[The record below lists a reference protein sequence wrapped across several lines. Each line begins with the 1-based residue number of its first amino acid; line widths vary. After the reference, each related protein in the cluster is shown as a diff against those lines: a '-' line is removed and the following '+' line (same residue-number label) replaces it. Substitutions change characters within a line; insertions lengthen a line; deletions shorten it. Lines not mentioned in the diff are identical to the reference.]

1 MIRFTRATIFL
12 ALFTCTLIA
21 ASQEQQQQQQDQPQ
35 SQSQQPTQSQHHTRT
50 RAKPAAANSDDDSAV
65 QEQPP
70 NPRADVIRENNFG
83 VSLMNRQQ
91 FEKALGKFQRACIL
105 DPQTDIGCL
114 NSGIAFLNMQRFDE
128 ARAIL
133 QKSAERDPRNPWAWF
148 NLGLME
154 KAGGDADA
162 AIADFQ
168 KVAALDPY
176 DADTQ
181 YFLGLIYSQ
190 QQQYDKAIAAFQRA
204 LELNPFQV
212 SAEFGMAQALQRSGK
227 TPEAKVHFD
236 RFQHMTSQKLGKP
249 VSFIYGEQGKYSLA
263 EILQPAPEPVPQA
276 MPVHFVNVTQ
286 YANLPTSAAAAR
298 LATAQ
303 VNATLDSTT
312 GATVSGGATIGA
324 RKTRSPRTATQ
335 SNTHSLAQF
344 LGSGA
349 CIVDYNSDGKP
360 DIFLADADGRGN
372 SALYKNLGA
381 GKFLNVTREAHLEIH
396 GQQMGCAVGDYDND
410 GKPDLAVSTGGK
422 VVLFHNE
429 GNGTFKDAT
438 KDAGIDTE
446 ATEGALILG
455 LTFIDFDHDGDL
467 DLYVTRFNN
476 FPLVN
481 PAALFDFPTDV
492 PPPGNVLWRNNGNGT
507 FTNWTTETAL
517 AGSAPS
523 VGALAS
529 DINNDRAVDFVVT
542 GWQKS
547 PVAYLNP
554 REGAFQ
560 STTPWSSDMPA
571 PTAGVAALDFNKDGW
586 MDLAFTHW
594 GAPGLSLWRNNDGKS
609 FERVNLPDLDWM
621 RGWGV
626 APIDYDDDGWIDL
639 VAVGE
644 DFSGAG
650 HIVLLRNEGAAGFRD
665 VTASTGL
672 DKIALKNP
680 RGIIAF
686 DFDNDGAT
694 DLLITQNN
702 LPPVLLKNDGG
713 NGYNWLKIAFKG
725 ENDNKSAIGTKVEMY
740 AGALQQKWEVS
751 GASGYLGQGPAPIVA
766 GLGAERQADVIR
778 LLWPTGVLQDELEI
792 PAHKEELIT
801 EIDRRGSSCPIVFVW
816 NGQKFEFLADMIGP
830 GIVGH
835 WTGPNQRNIPNPA
848 EYFKVTG
855 SLAQP
860 QEGRL
865 RFKMLEPMEELD
877 YLDQARLLAVDHPID
892 VEVYP
897 NEHFASELPF
907 PQFKVIASRD
917 AHLPAGAWDDHSR
930 DLLPLLREQDH
941 KYVANFPLAPY
952 AGFAEMHMI
961 ELDLGDWDPS
971 RPLRLLMD
979 GFTDYFSA
987 SSMYAAWQAGITP
1000 VPPYVEVQDGSGQW
1014 VKVIDDMGF
1023 PAGLYRTMVADL
1035 TGKIPPGAR
1044 FIRISTNLRVYWD
1057 RIRVDNS
1064 PEDTEFKLTEVP
1076 LAEAKL
1082 QFRGYP
1088 RVVEGNPTNDL
1099 SYIYDEVSAT
1109 GPYARQIG
1117 NYTRYGDVTDL
1128 IQKTDDE
1135 YVIFGSGDEVSVDF
1149 DSTHLPDILNGWTRD
1164 YFIYANGFAKDMDF
1178 YAAHGDTVTPLPF
1191 HTNVPYPYPDG
1202 VAYPEDKQHL
1212 DYMLNYNTRGVAGPA
1227 GEIFRF
1233 DYPKP
1238 EK

>member
-35 SQSQQPTQSQHHTRT
+35 SQPPAQSQH
-50 RAKPAAANSDDDSAV
+50 RAHARAATPQKADDDSTA
-65 QEQPP
+65 QEPP
-70 NPRADVIRENNFG
+70 ANPRADVIRENNFG

-168 KVAALDPY
+168 KVAALDAY

-190 QQQYDKAIAAFQRA
+190 QQQYDKAIASFKRA

-227 TPEAKVHFD
+227 TADAKIHFD

-276 MPVHFVNVTQ
+276 MPVHFVNVTAA
-286 YANLPTSAAAAR
+286 ANLPTSAAARVA
-298 LATAQ
+298 AAQ
-303 VNATLDSTT
+303 ANATLDTTT
-312 GATVSGGATIGA
+312 GATATGSVTIGA
-324 RKTRSPRTATQ
+324 RRTRGAKPPAPNSPTT
-335 SNTHSLAQF
+335 LAKF

-349 CIVDYNSDGKP
+349 CIIDYNSDGKP

-372 SALYKNLGA
+372 SALYKNIGG
-381 GKFLNVTREAHLEIH
+381 GKFLNVTHEARLEIH

-410 GKPDLAVSTGGK
+410 GKPDLAVSTDGR
-422 VVLFHNE
+422 VILFHNE
-429 GNGTFKDAT
+429 GNGTFKDVT
-438 KDAGIDTE
+438 KDSGIDSDAPADTL
-446 ATEGALILG
+446 ALG

-467 DLYVTRFNN
+467 DLYVTRFND
-476 FPLVN
+476 FPLATTAG
-481 PAALFDFPTDV
+481 PFEFPTDV
-492 PPPGNVLWRNNGNGT
+492 APPGNVLWRNNGNGT

-517 AGSAPS
+517 AGTAPS
-523 VGALAS
+523 IGALAS
-529 DINNDRAVDFVVT
+529 DINNDRAIDFVVT

-571 PTAGVAALDFNKDGW
+571 PTAGVAALDFDKDGW

-594 GAPGLSLWRNNDGKS
+594 GAPGLSLWRNNNGKS

-650 HIVLLRNEGAAGFRD
+650 HIVLLRNEGSAGFRD

-672 DKIALKNP
+672 DKIALRNP
-680 RGIIAF
+680 RAIIAF

-713 NGYNWLKIAFKG
+713 NRYNWIKIALKG

-740 AGALQQKWEVS
+740 AGALQQKWEVP

-877 YLDQARLLAVDHPID
+877 YLDQTRLLAIDHPND

-917 AHLPAGAWDDHSR
+917 AHLPVGAWDDHSR
-930 DLLPLLREQDH
+930 NILPLLREQDH
-941 KYVANFPLAPY
+941 KYVTNFPLAPY
-952 AGFAEMHMI
+952 AGFAEMHMDRTRPRRLGFLAPAPPADGRLHRLFQRQ
-961 ELDLGDWDPS
+961 LDVRRVASRHHPRSALRRSARRLRPMGEGD
-971 RPLRLLMD
+971 
-979 GFTDYFSA
+979 
-987 SSMYAAWQAGITP
+987 
-1000 VPPYVEVQDGSGQW
+1000 
-1014 VKVIDDMGF
+1014 
-1023 PAGLYRTMVADL
+1023 
-1035 TGKIPPGAR
+1035 
-1044 FIRISTNLRVYWD
+1044 
-1057 RIRVDNS
+1057 
-1064 PEDTEFKLTEVP
+1064 
-1076 LAEAKL
+1076 
-1082 QFRGYP
+1082 
-1088 RVVEGNPTNDL
+1088 
-1099 SYIYDEVSAT
+1099 
-1109 GPYARQIG
+1109 
-1117 NYTRYGDVTDL
+1117 
-1128 IQKTDDE
+1128 
-1135 YVIFGSGDEVSVDF
+1135 
-1149 DSTHLPDILNGWTRD
+1149 
-1164 YFIYANGFAKDMDF
+1164 
-1178 YAAHGDTVTPLPF
+1178 
-1191 HTNVPYPYPDG
+1191 
-1202 VAYPEDKQHL
+1202 
-1212 DYMLNYNTRGVAGPA
+1212 
-1227 GEIFRF
+1227 
-1233 DYPKP
+1233 
-1238 EK
+1238 

>member
-1 MIRFTRATIFL
+1 MIRITRATIFL

-21 ASQEQQQQQQDQPQ
+21 ASQEQQPQQDQQPQ
-35 SQSQQPTQSQHHTRT
+35 HQTQPAQSQH
-50 RAKPAAANSDDDSAV
+50 RAHPRAATPQKEDDSNA
-65 QEQPP
+65 QEPP
-70 NPRADVIRENNFG
+70 ANPRTDVIRENNFG

-128 ARAIL
+128 ARVIL

-204 LELNPFQV
+204 LVLNPFQV
-212 SAEFGMAQALQRSGK
+212 SAEFGMAQALQRSGQ
-227 TPEAKVHFD
+227 TAEAKQHFD
-236 RFQHMTSQKLGKP
+236 RFQHMTAQKLGKP

-263 EILQPAPEPVPQA
+263 EIMQPAPEPVPQM

-286 YANLPTSAAAAR
+286 AANLPTSGASR
-298 LATAQ
+298 VATAQ
-303 VNATLDSTT
+303 VNAALDTTT
-312 GATVSGGATIGA
+312 GATASASATIGA
-324 RKTRSPRTATQ
+324 RKTHNPKAAAHTPAGT
-335 SNTHSLAQF
+335 LAQF

-349 CIVDYNSDGKP
+349 CIIDYNSDGKP
-360 DIFLADADGRGN
+360 DIFFADADGRGN
-372 SALYKNLGA
+372 SALYKNIGA
-381 GKFLNVTREAHLEIH
+381 GKFLNVTREAHLELY

-410 GKPDLAVSTGGK
+410 GKPDLAVSTNGK
-422 VVLFHNE
+422 VILFHNE
-429 GNGTFKDAT
+429 GNGTFKDVT
-438 KDAGIDTE
+438 KDSGIDTD
-446 ATEGALILG
+446 APADTLALG

-467 DLYVTRFNN
+467 DLYVTRFND
-476 FPLVN
+476 FPLAKTAG
-481 PAALFDFPTDV
+481 PFEFPTDV

-507 FTNWTTETAL
+507 FTNWTNETAL
-517 AGSAPS
+517 AGTAPS

-529 DINNDRAVDFVVT
+529 DINNDRAIDFVVT

-560 STTPWSSDMPA
+560 ATTPWSSDMPA

-594 GAPGLSLWRNNDGKS
+594 GAPGLSLWRNNNGKS

-621 RGWGV
+621 RGWGL

-639 VAVGE
+639 VAIGE

-680 RGIIAF
+680 RAIIAF
-686 DFDNDGAT
+686 DFDGDGAT

-713 NGYNWLKIAFKG
+713 NRYNWIKIALKG

-740 AGALQQKWEVS
+740 AGALQQKWEVP

-792 PAHKEELIT
+792 PAHKEELVT

-835 WTGPNQRNIPNPA
+835 WTAPNQRNIPNPA

-907 PQFKVIASRD
+907 PKFKVIASRD
-917 AHLPAGAWDDHSR
+917 AHLPVGAWDDHSR
-930 DLLPLLREQDH
+930 NLLPLLREQDH
-941 KYVANFPLAPY
+941 KYVTNFPLAPY
-952 AGFAEMHMI
+952 AGFAEMHWI

-987 SSMYAAWQAGITP
+987 SSMYAAWQAGIIP

-1044 FIRISTNLRVYWD
+1044 FIRISTNLRVFWD

-1064 PEDTEFKLTEVP
+1064 SEDIEFKLNEVP

-1088 RVVEGNPTNDL
+1088 RVVEGNPKNDL
-1099 SYIYDEVSAT
+1099 SYIYEDVSAT

-1128 IQKTDDE
+1128 VQKTDDE
-1135 YVIFGSGDEVSVDF
+1135 FVIFGSGDEVSVDF
-1149 DSTHLPDILNGWTRD
+1149 DSTHLPDLPSGWTRD
-1164 YFIYANGFAKDMDF
+1164 YFLYANGFAKDMDF

-1191 HTNVPYPYPDG
+1191 HTNVPYPYPNG

-1212 DYMLNYNTRGVAGPA
+1212 DYMLKYNTRGVAGPA
-1227 GEIFRF
+1227 GESFRF

>member
-1 MIRFTRATIFL
+1 MIRFTHATIFL

-21 ASQEQQQQQQDQPQ
+21 ASQEQQQQQ
-35 SQSQQPTQSQHHTRT
+35 
-50 RAKPAAANSDDDSAV
+50 
-65 QEQPP
+65 EQPP
-70 NPRADVIRENNFG
+70 QQQTQPAQPQRRAHTRAAIPQKTDDDTAQEPPANPRADVIRENNFG

-105 DPQTDIGCL
+105 DPQSDIGCL
-114 NSGIAFLNMQRFDE
+114 NSGIAFLNMQHFDE
-128 ARAIL
+128 ARVIL

-204 LELNPFQV
+204 LVLNPFQV

-227 TPEAKVHFD
+227 TPEAKIHFD

-263 EILQPAPEPVPQA
+263 EIMQPAPEPVPQA
-276 MPVHFVNVTQ
+276 MPVHFVNVTAA
-286 YANLPTSAAAAR
+286 ANLLTSTAR
-298 LATAQ
+298 VATAQ
-303 VNATLDSTT
+303 VNAALDTAT
-312 GATVSGGATIGA
+312 GATASASATIGA
-324 RKTRSPRTATQ
+324 RRTHNPKAASQVPPST
-335 SNTHSLAQF
+335 LAQF

-349 CIVDYNSDGKP
+349 CVIDYNSDGKP

-381 GKFLNVTREAHLEIH
+381 GKFVNVTREARLEIH
-396 GQQMGCAVGDYDND
+396 GKQMGCAVGDYDND
-410 GKPDLAVSTGGK
+410 GKPDLAVSTNGK
-422 VVLFHNE
+422 VILFHNE
-429 GNGTFKDAT
+429 GNGTFKDVT
-438 KDAGIDTE
+438 KDSGIDTD
-446 ATEGALILG
+446 APADTLALG

-476 FPLVN
+476 FPLDN
-481 PAALFDFPTDV
+481 PAAPFSFPTDSAA
-492 PPPGNVLWRNNGNGT
+492 PGNVLWRNNGNGT

-517 AGSAPS
+517 AGTAPS

-529 DINNDRAVDFVVT
+529 DINNDRAIDFVVT

-547 PVAYLNP
+547 PVAYLNS

-594 GAPGLSLWRNNDGKS
+594 GAPGLSLWRNNNGKS

-680 RGIIAF
+680 RAILAF
-686 DFDNDGAT
+686 DFDGDGAT

-702 LPPVLLKNDGG
+702 LPPVLLKNGGG
-713 NGYNWLKIAFKG
+713 NRYNWLKIAFKG

-740 AGALQQKWEVS
+740 AGALQQKWEVP

-877 YLDQARLLAVDHPID
+877 YLDQARLLAVDHPND

-917 AHLPAGAWDDHSR
+917 AHLPIGAWDDHSR
-930 DLLPLLREQDH
+930 NLLPLLSEQDH
-941 KYVANFPLAPY
+941 KYATNFPLAPY

-961 ELDLGDWDPS
+961 ELDLGDWDSS

-1035 TGKIPPGAR
+1035 TGKIPRGAR

-1088 RVVEGNPTNDL
+1088 RVVEGNPKNDL
-1099 SYIYDEVSAT
+1099 SYIYEDVSAT

-1128 IQKTDDE
+1128 MKKTDDE

-1149 DSTHLPDILNGWTRD
+1149 DSTKLPDLPSSWTRD
-1164 YFIYANGFAKDMDF
+1164 YFLYANGFAKDMDF
-1178 YAAHGDTVTPLPF
+1178 YAAHGDTVAPLPF

-1202 VAYPEDKQHL
+1202 LGYPEDKKHL

-1227 GEIFRF
+1227 GEFFRF